1 MMRHL
6 FPIFFSLLL
15 ALSSWAQSEPAAPPS
30 ITFTKEFPGSQPP
43 YLSLTVREN
52 GEALYRTG
60 PEEKP
65 IEFQLSA
72 GSAEEIFSLARKLD
86 FFRAARLE
94 SGRKVAQMGKKTFAS
109 TNGSEP
115 AEVSF
120 NHTENPDALALTSL
134 FERLSQTQQHLQK
147 LEYLLRF
154 DRLGIVKELLQLERN
169 LDQGRL
175 FEPTLLL
182 PLLEKVQSNK
192 SLVNVAQSRAA
203 QVIAKLRKSQQ

>member
-1 MMRHL
+1 MIRRHL
-6 FPIFFSLLL
+6 LVLLSVLL
-15 ALSSWAQSEPAAPPS
+15 APSSWAQSESVAAQS

-52 GEALYRTG
+52 GEALYRTD

-65 IEFQLSA
+65 VEFQLSA
-72 GSAEEIFSLARKLD
+72 GSAQEIFSLARKLD
-86 FFRAARLE
+86 FFRGAKLE
-94 SGRKVAQMGKKTFAS
+94 SERKVAQMGKKTLAF
-109 TNGSEP
+109 TNGTDR
-115 AEVSF
+115 ADVSF

-134 FERLSQTQQHLQK
+134 FERLSQTQQHLQR

-154 DRLGIVKELLQLERN
+154 DRLGIVKELLLLEMN

-182 PLLEKVQSNK
+182 PVLEKIQSNK
-192 SLVNVAQSRAA
+192 ALVNVAHARASQIIGKLQA
-203 QVIAKLRKSQQ
+203 AKH

>member
-6 FPIFFSLLL
+6 FPIFLFLLL
-15 ALSSWAQSEPAAPPS
+15 APSSWAQSESAAAQN

-43 YLSLTVREN
+43 YLSLTVRED
-52 GEALYRTG
+52 GEALYRTD

-65 IEFQLSA
+65 VEFQLSA
-72 GSAEEIFSLARKLD
+72 GSTQEIFSLARKLD
-86 FFRAARLE
+86 FFRGAKLE
-94 SGRKVAQMGKKTFAS
+94 SQRKVAQMGKKTLAFA
-109 TNGSEP
+109 NG
-115 AEVSF
+115 AERADVSF

-154 DRLGIVKELLQLERN
+154 DRLGIVKELLLLEIN

-182 PLLEKVQSNK
+182 PVLEKIQSNR
-192 SLVNVAQSRAA
+192 SLVNVAQFRAA
-203 QVIAKLRKSQQ
+203 QIAGKLQRSKN